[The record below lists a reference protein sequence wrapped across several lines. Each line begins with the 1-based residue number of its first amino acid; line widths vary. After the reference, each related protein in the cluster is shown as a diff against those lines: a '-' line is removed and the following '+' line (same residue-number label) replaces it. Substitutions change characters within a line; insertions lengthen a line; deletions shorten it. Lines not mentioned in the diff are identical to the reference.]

1 MMRCA
6 AFALVFTV
14 LASFIGAAAVAA
26 PRPNFVILLADD
38 MGFSDLGCYGGEI
51 STPNLDALAAAGLR
65 YTQFHNCA
73 RCTPTR
79 AALLTG
85 YYAQQVRLDDFPN
98 DKKRK
103 GPRQKWARLL
113 PDHLRQLGYRSYHS
127 GKWHVDGVPLQNGFD
142 HSYQLGDFDRNFY
155 PASHT
160 LDGQEL
166 PKVKP
171 DSGFYTT
178 TAIVDHAIDFLKEH
192 SEKHH
197 DQPFFAYLA
206 FQVPHFPLQAP
217 ASDIDRYKDR
227 YKNGWDATRSTRW
240 QHIKES
246 LHLPG
251 ELSKLETKIGPP
263 YFYDGTEAALGPNE
277 VWHEMPWNEL
287 SEGQKEFQAAKMSV
301 HAAMVDR
308 LDQEIGRVVRQLRE
322 MKALDNTVIIFL
334 SDNGASAEL
343 MVRGDGH
350 DPTAQ
355 IGSAKSYV
363 CLGPGWASA
372 SNAPF
377 RRHKTWVHE
386 GGTATPLIVHWPQG
400 FRAGGEIRTQAI
412 GHVIDLAPTLLEI
425 AGGKWPEVEGAPRR
439 PGISLQPTF
448 AEDVSLDHPFLWW
461 LHEGNR
467 AIRVGNMKLVAA
479 RDEPWELFD
488 LSVDRAEN
496 NNLAAKLPE
505 QVSELE
511 KKWLAAAEQF
521 RRDRQE
527 DQLSKK

>member
-1 MMRCA
+1 
-6 AFALVFTV
+6 V
-14 LASFIGAAAVAA
+14 IAA

-38 MGFSDLGCYGGEI
+38 LGFSDIGCYGGEI
-51 STPNLDALAAAGLR
+51 ATPTLDSLAAGGLR

-79 AALLTG
+79 GALLTG
-85 YYAQQVRLDDFPN
+85 YYPQQVRLDDFP
-98 DKKRK
+98 DAKKRK
-103 GPRQKWARLL
+103 GPRQSWARLL
-113 PDHLRQLGYRSYHS
+113 PEYLRPLGYRSYHS
-127 GKWHVDGVPLQNGFD
+127 GKWHVDGVALENGFD

-155 PASHT
+155 PAKHT
-160 LDGQEL
+160 LDGKDL
-166 PKVKP
+166 PQVKP
-171 DSGFYTT
+171 GSDFYAT
-178 TAIVDHAIDFLKEH
+178 TAIVDQGIDFLKEH
-192 SEKHH
+192 SEKYS

-217 ASDIDRYKDR
+217 ASDISRYKDR
-227 YKNGWDATRSTRW
+227 YKKGWDATRNARW
-240 QHIKES
+240 QRINDT

-251 ELSKLETKIGPP
+251 ELSALETQIGPP

-287 SEGQKEFQAAKMSV
+287 AEGQKEFQTAKMSV

-308 LDQEIGRVVRQLRE
+308 LDQEIGRVVHQLRK
-322 MKALDNTVIIFL
+322 MAVLDNTVILFL

-350 DPTAQ
+350 DPTAP

-400 FRAGGEIRTQAI
+400 ISARGELRTQAVS
-412 GHVIDLAPTLLEI
+412 HVIDLVPTLLEV
-425 AGGKWPEVEGAPRR
+425 AGEKLPEAGDAPSR
-439 PGISLQPTF
+439 PGTSLAPTF
-448 AEDVSLDHPFLWW
+448 AQDVSINHPFLWW

-467 AIRVGNMKLVAA
+467 AIRVENMKLVAA

-496 NNLAAKLPE
+496 VNLASKLPE
-505 QVSELE
+505 QVRQFEA
-511 KKWLAAAEQF
+511 KWLAAAKQF
-521 RRDRQE
+521 QRDRQE
-527 DQLSKK
+527 EQLSKK